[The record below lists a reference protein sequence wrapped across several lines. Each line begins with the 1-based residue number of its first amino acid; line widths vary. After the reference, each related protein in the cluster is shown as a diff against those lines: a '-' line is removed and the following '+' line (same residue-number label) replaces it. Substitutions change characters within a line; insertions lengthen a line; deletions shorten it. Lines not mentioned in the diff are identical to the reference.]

1 MTGPVMQIFIYDR
14 FPCMK
19 AATLNEIRKHL
30 NSVDQD
36 TLQQL
41 CLALARYRKENKEL
55 LTYLLFEA
63 HDEPAFIQG
72 VKLEM
77 DDFFEAVP
85 KGNSYFIKKSLRKII
100 RFMNKNIRYS
110 GIPGTELEVRIYF
123 CLRVKAAA
131 VPLQPGTVL
140 FNLYQQQ
147 VKKIRAV
154 LAKMPED
161 LQFDYDRDMRS
172 IALD

>member
-1 MTGPVMQIFIYDR
+1 MTGPVTQPFIHDR
-14 FPCMK
+14 SPSMK
-19 AATLNEIRKHL
+19 AASLNEIRKHL

-63 HDEPAFIQG
+63 HDEQGFIQSI
-72 VKLEM
+72 KLEV
-77 DDFFEAVP
+77 DDFFGTLP
-85 KGNSYFIKKSLRKII
+85 KGNTYFIKKSLRKII

-110 GIPGTELEVRIYF
+110 GIPGTELELRVYF
-123 CLRVKAAA
+123 CLKVKAAA
-131 VPLQPGTVL
+131 VPLQPGTVI

-147 VKKIRAV
+147 VKKIRAA
-154 LAKMPED
+154 LSKMPED
-161 LQFDYDRDMRS
+161 LQFDYERDLRS